1 MKNKD
6 KSMSTLFDNT
16 DLIHCRILT
25 DEEYMKERGFN
36 QIEFCARFN
45 EPYNSYSNKKA
56 RGFDAGRIML
66 TNGNEYRYI
75 ETAVIL
81 GE

>member
-6 KSMSTLFDNT
+6 KSMIKLLDNT

-25 DEEYMKERGFN
+25 DEEYMEEKGIN
-36 QIEFCARFN
+36 QTEFCKHFS

-56 RGFDAGRIML
+56 RGFDSGRIML
-66 TNGNEYRYI
+66 SNGNEYRYI
-75 ETAVIL
+75 QTAVIL
-81 GE
+81 KK